1 MDHHKEAIL
10 LQSPRQWALQFSAM
24 TCETRCLELEYKVEV
39 SSVCQSQFN
48 PKSTSGGPRLVLMQ
62 LFDLIPDTS
71 LSQYSLQG
79 GSSSADIFNIS
90 HKSPVMLRVWMTWR
104 KVFCSTHPA
113 SQVRPWGLNSSQ
125 KPSSSLSYIN
135 PFYFATQPRSV
146 WPGVANITDL
156 TSDTKSS
163 SSISYSSS
171 SIQLISSRDLFVK
184 L

>member
-1 MDHHKEAIL
+1 
-10 LQSPRQWALQFSAM
+10 M

-90 HKSPVMLRVWMTWR
+90 QKSPVMLRVWMTWR

-113 SQVRPWGLNSSQ
+113 SQVRPPGLNSSQ
-125 KPSSSLSYIN
+125 K
-135 PFYFATQPRSV
+135 T
-146 WPGVANITDL
+146 
-156 TSDTKSS
+156 
-163 SSISYSSS
+163 
-171 SIQLISSRDLFVK
+171 IQLIVLHKSFLFCDTAKVSLAK
-184 L
+184 SCQHHGSYIGY